1 MTLRTRLTDE
11 MKSAMKAR
19 ETLKLSAI
27 RLILAAL
34 KNREIEQKQKQEL
47 DDQGIIEV
55 IATLVKQR
63 KESIK
68 VYSDAGRTDL
78 AAKEEAELTCLLDFL
93 PQQLTR
99 EEIEALV
106 VKAVA
111 ESGAQGPKEM
121 GKVMKLLMPQVAG
134 RADGKLVNDIVREKL
149 A

>member
-34 KNREIEQKQKQEL
+34 KNREIEQKQEL

>member
-27 RLILAAL
+27 RLILSAL
-34 KNREIEQKQKQEL
+34 KNREIDQKKEL

-78 AAKEEAELTCLLDFL
+78 AEKEEAELACLLEFL
-93 PQQLTR
+93 PQQLSR
-99 EEIEALV
+99 EEVEALV
-106 VKAVA
+106 VKAVVD
-111 ESGAQGPKEM
+111 SGAQGPKDM

-149 A
+149 T